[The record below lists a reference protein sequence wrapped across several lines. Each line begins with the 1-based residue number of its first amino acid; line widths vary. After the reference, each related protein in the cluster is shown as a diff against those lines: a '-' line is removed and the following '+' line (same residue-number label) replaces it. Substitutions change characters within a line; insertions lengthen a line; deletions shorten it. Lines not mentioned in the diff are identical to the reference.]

1 MSEQEEVNAALK
13 RFTPRARQ
21 SITLAQKD
29 AEKSNHDCISVEH
42 LLRGICLLKEGV
54 AVEVL
59 RAMRVDFQNLL
70 SELTTAEKKV
80 FTYEELR
87 LLRMKKGMDEKGTG
101 KLLSKWKQ
109 RGYIRQLTN
118 DSFESLR

>member
-21 SITLAQKD
+21 SLNLAQKD
-29 AEKSNHDCISVEH
+29 AEKSNHDCIFVEH

-59 RAMRVDFQNLL
+59 RAMKVDFQNLL
-70 SELTTAEKKV
+70 TDLARKLPQSGSE
-80 FTYEELR
+80 
-87 LLRMKKGMDEKGTG
+87 
-101 KLLSKWKQ
+101 
-109 RGYIRQLTN
+109 IRQIGAPPF
-118 DSFESLR
+118 SARRRA